1 LKLVTLTDKGGAAE
15 PKGNEL
21 PTHLAIANSH
31 EQLAGSSATSAG
43 PRVWSQTF
51 GRVPGAVRRVQV
63 RYAGDKGRK
72 STLVPIAS
80 LLGITACSERC
91 LAVSSAVHGRGYSI
105 AFCLR

>member
-1 LKLVTLTDKGGAAE
+1 MGGVDPAGDAGRARSTLENHGLKLVTLTDKGGAAE

-31 EQLAGSSATSAG
+31 EQLARIFRDKRWAQG
-43 PRVWSQTF
+43 VWSQTF

-80 LLGITACSERC
+80 LLGEEEAK
-91 LAVSSAVHGRGYSI
+91 
-105 AFCLR
+105 